1 MSATMR
7 DVARLAGVSVKTVSN
22 VVNDFPHVSVE
33 TRRRVHAAIDQ
44 LGYRMNHSARS
55 LSRGRT
61 GLVGLAVPQLR
72 LPYFAELADAV
83 IETAESRGLRVIIE
97 QTGGSRERELD
108 VLDGADR
115 HMTDGLILAPVALRT
130 SDRPLLRAEPPLV
143 LVGERQLTDA
153 VDHVTMANR
162 EGARA
167 ATEHLVA
174 SGRRAI
180 ALVGTYEPGEEGA
193 GSLRTRGFRDAL
205 AAAGLVHDER
215 RTGAALD
222 WTREAGAAAMARL
235 LASGVEL
242 DAVLALNDALALG
255 AMRALFEAG
264 VRVPEDV
271 AVAGFD
277 DIREAAFARP
287 GLTTV
292 QPGRTQIARTAVDLL
307 LDQVDARATGRLHVP
322 RHHEV
327 GCALVVRESTG

>member
-22 VVNDFPHVSVE
+22 VVNEFPHVSAG
-33 TRRRVHAAIDQ
+33 TRRRVHAAIEQ

-61 GLVGLAVPQLR
+61 GLVSLAVPQLR

-83 IETAESRGLRVIIE
+83 IAAAEERGLRVLIE
-97 QTGGSRERELD
+97 QTGGVRDRELA
-108 VLDGADR
+108 VLDGDDR
-115 HMTDGLILAPVALRT
+115 RMTDGLILAPIALRT
-130 SDRPLLRAEPPLV
+130 SDRPLLRADPPLV
-143 LVGERQLTDA
+143 LLGERQLTDA

-162 EGARA
+162 DGARA
-167 ATEHLVA
+167 VTEHLLA
-174 SGRRAI
+174 TGRRAI
-180 ALVGTYEPGEEGA
+180 ALVGTFEPGEEGA
-193 GSLRTRGFRDAL
+193 GSLRTRGFLDAL
-205 AAAGLVHDER
+205 GAAGLAYDER

-222 WTREAGAAAMARL
+222 WTREAGAAAMADV
-235 LASGVEL
+235 LARDVGI

-292 QPGRTQIARTAVDLL
+292 QPGLAQIARTAVELL
-307 LDQVDARATGRLHVP
+307 LDQVDARTTGRLHVP
-322 RHHEV
+322 RHDEV
-327 GCALVVRESTG
+327 GCTLVVRESTA